1 MEKAVAEILG
11 YSNSRKSLAD
21 PVDED
26 GKTDGVTIRDFIR
39 RSQTPFLLLMKSDFT
54 ALTLLSKLTRC
65 FTDSDST

>member
-21 PVDED
+21 HVDEED
-26 GKTDGVTIRDFIR
+26 KTGGVTIRDSIR
-39 RSQTPFLLLMKSDFT
+39 RAKTPFLLMKSDFT
-54 ALTLLSKLTRC
+54 GLILLSKLTRC